1 MPQVTLNYHQFDLGR
16 SFAKIVVKYPI
27 VSLWPFN
34 NLFYTKCG
42 FWNWNN
48 ESKLLVARIGV
59 SMSRDDEIPSNSYCC
74 LLLNSLSSSQDWQ
87 IIRAGVGG
95 QEVEEDVDD
104 VAGDQR
110 LLRVVPGRH
119 VGDHCSHLVLRKKDG
134 FNIL

>member
-1 MPQVTLNYHQFDLGR
+1 MNYHQFDLGR

-74 LLLNSLSSSQDWQ
+74 LLLNSLSSGQD
-87 IIRAGVGG
+87 RKVVRGRVGG
-95 QEVEEDVDD
+95 QQVQEDVDN
-104 VAGDQR
+104 VAGQEG

-119 VGDHCSHLVLRKKDG
+119 VGEDRGHLVLDVDAG
-134 FNIL
+134 ADVV